1 MVACCAEGCEN
12 AGFYAV
18 TKDQRDDATAY
29 NIEAA
34 EKTPNKPVIFGK
46 GSMVCGRC
54 VFDIVRCRLEPQ
66 VMAQGCHG
74 NGRRMDRR
82 DLVKDVL
89 KLTGSH
95 EALPAS
101 EAVVVEKTSIA
112 TQTDDDE
119 MTTLFIT
126 ARPFISMDCFMYSY
140 FSYSCRHIL
149 HLNGVEGYVCGGSFI
164 YCNTFEGEDVL
175 RLSCMLYTT
184 ASSSTMDAFRGGAI
198 SNGDETF
205 DKNGVYDLRN
215 HNFLFPTPLVDI
227 GGTLGGVLPS
237 QGPGGRGGAHP
248 MTAIQLQRA
257 KARLKG
263 AGKGEPPRKKKE
275 GKLAILWLP
284 VRAKQVPCRFF
295 LPDPWSMAHSRPT
308 TGLSGQ

>member
-34 EKTPNKPVIFGK
+34 EKTPNKPAIFGK
-46 GSMVCGRC
+46 GSMVCRRC
-54 VFDIVRCRLEPQ
+54 VFDFVRCRLEPQ

-149 HLNGVEGYVCGGSFI
+149 HLNGVEQSSPTTC
-164 YCNTFEGEDVL
+164 CWNLT
-175 RLSCMLYTT
+175 RRTT
-184 ASSSTMDAFRGGAI
+184 ASLRESRQSSRASPAAPAMATMMRAAAKPTTTATTTVRALELWSLLAHVGAAP
-198 SNGDETF
+198 
-205 DKNGVYDLRN
+205 RM
-215 HNFLFPTPLVDI
+215 PLVDI

-248 MTAIQLQRA
+248 MAAIQLQR
-257 KARLKG
+257 KG
-263 AGKGEPPRKKKE
+263 AGKRCTS
-275 GKLAILWLP
+275 A
-284 VRAKQVPCRFF
+284 
-295 LPDPWSMAHSRPT
+295 
-308 TGLSGQ
+308 